1 MQCEFHLET
10 RHNRR
15 KEEAGISVLVVVTE
29 IFALLQNMLSVEVTA
44 ATYDDVKAAMK
55 PHYTKSRNFLP
66 ARLDFYN
73 MIQKEGEMIAD
84 FLIELRKKA
93 KDCEFEEHCCRKC
106 LDSALRDRLVM
117 GRRHTFIQQAIL
129 KETNVSLDAVLQC
142 TKTAELSE
150 ELHKMSGQSTST
162 QDVHG
167 VRHAHSSHQGQRSSE
182 VRRGSDRRT
191 WHTPRPCSR
200 CGSSAHQPNDCP
212 YLDSI
217 CYNCNKWPRFVCLPL
232 KGWQIG
238 RKTQQ
243 RQTSKNTGEM
253 KRKAV

>member
-1 MQCEFHLET
+1 M
-10 RHNRR
+10 
-15 KEEAGISVLVVVTE
+15 LVVVTE

-55 PHYTKSRNFLP
+55 PHYTKSQNFLA

-84 FLIELRKKA
+84 FLIELQKKA

-129 KETNVSLDAVLQC
+129 KETNASLDAVLQC
-142 TKTAELSE
+142 AKTAELSE

-162 QDVHG
+162 QDVHA

-217 CYNCNKWPRFVCLPL
+217 CYNCNKMATFCLFAA
-232 KGWQIG
+232 
-238 RKTQQ
+238 Q
-243 RQTSKNTGEM
+243 RMANRSQNAATTN
-253 KRKAV
+253 V